1 MPIIEFNTSFYI
13 FQVDCKF
20 KWITTPCSKTCV
32 DDGPPPTKVIEIR
45 IIQPPSFGGRPCPR
59 ISSSRMV
66 KKCFAPRC
74 PPPEPQVPGKFSSNN
89 VASSQ
94 KHYFNPCL
102 ICDWDWFITLQIVGI
117 KQTASHVAAADI
129 TYHQNALKKSWAM
142 IWSQRDS
149 IRHTPRSTWLKA

>member
-1 MPIIEFNTSFYI
+1 MPIIEFYPSCSI
-13 FQVDCKF
+13 FQVDCKI
-20 KWITTPCSKTCV
+20 KRMETPCSKTCV
-32 DDGPPPTKVIEIR
+32 DHGSRPTKTITSRVV
-45 IIQPPSFGGRPCPR
+45 QQPSFGGRPCPPVGR
-59 ISSSRMV
+59 IERE
-66 KKCFAPRC
+66 CFAPPC
-74 PPPEPQVPGKFSSNN
+74 PAPGKFSSN
-89 VASSQ
+89 SIESFQ
-94 KHYFNPCL
+94 KDNFNPCL

>member
-1 MPIIEFNTSFYI
+1 MPIIEFYPSCSI
-13 FQVDCKF
+13 FQVDCK
-20 KWITTPCSKTCV
+20 ITRTETPCSKTCV
-32 DDGPPPTKVIEIR
+32 DHGSRPTKTITSRVV
-45 IIQPPSFGGRPCPR
+45 QQPSFGGRPCPPVGR
-59 ISSSRMV
+59 IERE
-66 KKCFAPRC
+66 CFAPPC
-74 PPPEPQVPGKFSSNN
+74 PAPGKFSSN
-89 VASSQ
+89 SIESFQ
-94 KHYFNPCL
+94 KDQTFNFNPCL